1 MSQVSPLVGIAK
13 ATKDTII
20 TITPMAHARLLELRD
35 AETEKDRL
43 GLRLEVLSGPGE
55 DFRYD
60 LVFDEFV
67 KAAFTDE
74 VRTIDGL
81 KIIVGAKDL
90 DLLQGAELDHDDAK
104 GLLLR
109 NPNKPRKA
117 HVDGLVSDDAISAQ
131 IETIVFTE
139 VNPALAAH
147 GGFVTFSGH
156 DKEGTAYFTM
166 GGGCH
171 GCSMSRQTMLEG
183 VQTMLVEQV
192 SAITKVRDITD
203 HSTGANPYYS

>member
-1 MSQVSPLVGIAK
+1 MSQVSPLAGIAL

-20 TITPMAHARLLELRD
+20 TITPVAHARLLELRD

-67 KAAFTDE
+67 KAGFSDE

-117 HVDGLVSDDAISAQ
+117 QVDGLVSDDEISAQ

-192 SAITKVRDITD
+192 PAITKVRDITD